1 MRTLIPQ
8 VSSPSTESELVAGLK
23 AIEISSA
30 AMSPWEKA
38 LSTMGRTVLVVAGL
52 KVSRVRSVGPRLI
65 VILPTF
71 EPYMFLNTT
80 YPRIPSIPSNPS
92 LLEATQIA

>member
-8 VSSPSTESELVAGLK
+8 VSTPFNDSALVVGAK

-30 AMSPWEKA
+30 GMSPWEKA
-38 LSTMGRTVLVVAGL
+38 LSTIVGTVLLVAGL

-65 VILPTF
+65 VILLTF
-71 EPYMFLNTT
+71 EPNM
-80 YPRIPSIPSNPS
+80 
-92 LLEATQIA
+92 